1 MGDFLGNIG
10 RKMLKVVKRMLKHA
24 VIATAPI
31 WGILLIILLILLIVN
46 TFAWFIYATRV
57 SLDLSV
63 HVSSWNVEF
72 ISGDQEITTN
82 IEIVLDR
89 IYPGMDEFERVIEV
103 HNKGETP
110 AILTYEIK
118 SLQVM
123 DENFEVNED
132 SGLTS
137 DDIQNKIETEYPF
150 KINIST
156 GENSEIGENEQGSF
170 RVTVNWP
177 YESGNDE
184 LDTKNLKKLFC
195 QSTFLLKYK
204 KNYYILKLFNT

>member
-1 MGDFLGNIG
+1 MN
-10 RKMLKVVKRMLKHA
+10 KVVKVLKK
-24 VIATAPI
+24 IK
-31 WGILLIILLILLIVN
+31 LRNLIILLILLIVN

-72 ISGDQEITTN
+72 VSGDEEITTN

-184 LDTKNLKKLFC
+184 LDTYWGNKAYEFYSLNPDKEC
-195 QSTFLLKYK
+195 
-204 KNYYILKLFNT
+204 IVLKLELVATQLGQ